1 MTPVNLNEGID
12 RALLILWRRLQSKV
26 GVPGIEVIKDYGDLP
41 LVECYAGHM
50 NQVFM
55 NILSYAIDALTK
67 QIRGVGDNNGL
78 VEGELGVPIT
88 GLGAVG
94 KSGDKVNSNLTLSA
108 SIRIS
113 TGISS
118 DNERAVIC
126 IAYNDLGM
134 TENIKKSIFDPVFI
148 TKLLGKSTGME
159 LAISYQVV
167 VQKHGGVMKCVSEPG
182 QGTEFWIEIPLKQS
196 VSH

>member
-1 MTPVNLNEGID
+1 
-12 RALLILWRRLQSKV
+12 
-26 GVPGIEVIKDYGDLP
+26 
-41 LVECYAGHM
+41 
-50 NQVFM
+50 
-55 NILSYAIDALTK
+55 
-67 QIRGVGDNNGL
+67 VGDNNGL

-134 TENIKKSIFDPVFI
+134 TENIQKSIFDPVFI